1 MTTYSW
7 RYHFVVSQM
16 CTVHE
21 PCKCVPC
28 QPKDYKAFEYVNP
41 THHARQ
47 SYRQCYDTIR
57 LAIQPSLVLLPSL
70 GCIVERHGGYPSR
83 AYLVFG
89 SSLALPVPISG
100 SHRICAVDVGAVCG
114 RVLRSSVILVACV
127 DVISH
132 FSSKRIGNISRT
144 GTYLVQYF

>member
-7 RYHFVVSQM
+7 RYHFAVSQM

-21 PCKCVPC
+21 PCKYVPC

-83 AYLVFG
+83 AYLLFG
-89 SSLALPVPISG
+89 SSLALPIPISG
-100 SHRICAVDVGAVCG
+100 SHRICAVDVGAVAPFLCNIG
-114 RVLRSSVILVACV
+114 CQPVSTSSF
-127 DVISH
+127 SH
-132 FSSKRIGNISRT
+132 FFIQANWK
-144 GTYLVQYF
+144 Y